1 MAYNKAQKHSNFQT
15 EFKEHYIVDE
25 QDFQGQQQ
33 LQSSQQSQGVQT
45 SSNQLI
51 AEVRVCDKVA
61 FTFGDQNSIF
71 QIENSSTTT
80 ANQGQQMLNQSQGLN
95 SQKQAPAILTLEFE
109 IPRQAIISN
118 MVFASQQPAFSR
130 SNFKCLNIETF
141 VQETK
146 STQRM
151 LQISENESDED
162 KHLKIDAI
170 GLSKK
175 FRVQFLCMSYSILD
189 VAIKF
194 EKNESLD
201 FSEEACNFLKVLF
214 GEQDH
219 SNTSRLLEKDDMIN
233 LFKICFDTIKIY
245 GYQLNVS
252 PLASQCLSL
261 LNISHILRKSG
272 RVDDAIECEI
282 LLGLSMLSSRKYI
295 QASEILKKCSQHFIQ
310 KYKQT
315 NQSEFNLLFFQG
327 KQHFLDNTPKM
338 RKTNKEQTQRQK
350 NEETA
355 INSGNNTSVQGSK
368 RGIIGSSGNSYHS
381 YSEQQCIGTNNKYLL
396 RAAKMELLVADSIN
410 HPSMIIEKL
419 QAYQR
424 ATEYFTN
431 QQYKEID
438 FQGSYDVYSG
448 LLQLCPFLCK
458 FLVKTLSDTF
468 EPIKLAGIRGLEF
481 LIEYLGCTLGNYLP
495 QILSEIFKTYPSMND
510 LSVEQT
516 QNQSFSE
523 SQSGSENITTIS
535 GSNSQKLSKSSQDSN
550 RNRSHAFIEGIG
562 QSQSQQ
568 DQKNYPQNNDQQ
580 NTFLK
585 SQNLINFKIII
596 DMYHH
601 LLESFLNVLASASS
615 QILRVIFSDVIIN
628 NLFKQEVNPELKIYC
643 IRVTEKILAICQGDI
658 EVSPQIINEVIN
670 LQEEMNTRPNMNV
683 NLKFHVNKLWESIKL
698 KYIYNMGSQQMNK
711 LIEWI
716 ASNLIQLSENEN
728 FQNFSFLYH
737 LLDITSVICYK
748 QNGPSMQK
756 KNNLINTSRSQKE
769 IAFNS
774 HFQEKSN
781 PITPTSLQ
789 NGVGLQNANQKTN
802 SSQILT
808 TQNYNQSQDYESH
821 NVIMKFYFKL
831 KSQKA
836 ALIVNQNELINIE
849 YLLKPLIIWVE
860 NSLQYQ
866 TKLELFRSI
875 WHVLIEVL
883 IALSNSSSSQ
893 KQLSLSYEQTQ
904 SQQIQFLQDASL
916 NKNLDQASIFF
927 KNNNSKQLSHLTIAD
942 IALPLLQKINQHI
955 QNQQPNEKMLQ
966 FLVIITNSL
975 LQFPQESQTIL
986 FFFLKFFDSYVQ
998 CIPHSIYDETFIIFD
1013 NLCDII
1019 APKNFTPRLIE
1030 QCINMLLD
1038 QYTVKGKAH
1047 RKSKDKFIQVILQ
1060 TRQNLY
1066 EALQKLLFENQELLI
1081 ITKKKNDTKLCSQ
1094 MQELFSEKL
1103 SLVSEI
1109 FSQLNKENFFVIE
1122 ELIQSNKLQ
1131 KLILDL
1137 INSRNS
1143 KSRLKGLNIL
1153 KVLFEQYLEIYSYT
1167 IKPIVRLNR
1176 QDAYFI
1182 KLMLICLKRG
1192 LENERDSKLQFNALL
1207 ILDQFFQHLFKGPN
1221 LSQEIKLS
1229 SSQKNKQIHNS
1240 QSSNSTN
1247 IDQIENLISQINEQ
1261 IEFDSMEYLQFR
1273 QKEILKLWPIISM
1286 LIDSPWSNI
1295 RSIAYGIICY
1305 WVKDSS
1311 GLSEKKFLS
1320 YLINTL
1326 QSLLTSKESE
1336 CRTGGLNILGSMCG
1350 LGFNFDQLQNDF
1362 KDNKSFVEFFRRNS
1376 DLIPYSLWETVYDMQ
1391 FDWDQTNQA
1400 ASIIL
1405 VQLCAPKDLVK
1416 NIVKNRQSGL
1426 TFKITQRAS
1435 QQLQVQS
1442 NEQKAIEENLISM
1455 AEQWNQIKSHKKQ
1468 SDQWQLNK
1476 KEYQIDDYIEDQYV
1490 FWIPQ
1495 LEKEDI
1501 MELISMFKNEF
1512 KPPQTLWIERVNYNM
1527 EESKQEE
1534 IEQNYSWIDEKQTY
1548 DGFKQFGLDK
1558 EEEILDLDDLG
1569 IIEVDDEEWNEYDV
1583 VDSDN
1588 TRRKIPNLKQKIN
1601 NISPQLQIRDK
1612 SPSMRVVRKSK
1623 LQQQQQNLIN
1633 DSGSDSFSSRVTQ
1646 SNEKDMK
1653 QPTKSPEK
1661 ANNQIQK
1668 SSIIEEESGEDIS
1681 SQEELHNQANDP
1693 YSVVEQYLQ
1702 IDDGENVRIID
1713 ELELMQFLKQNN
1725 LALQKNNSNNTNSSS
1740 EDRSKKKQNTLQQS
1754 SAKSQKM
1761 SNYKNQ
1767 QSSSQNSSGGQQQ
1780 NNNDK
1785 YDKLR
1790 PNTPPILIEELP
1802 QTFQETNE
1810 EEFNSQKYQF
1820 NKLNSNQLQQ
1830 LNNNQINNNRA
1841 FDHSSDQKSSFI
1853 SFSKNSFLPQQKSE
1867 EYIYSD
1873 SAESDDYQDMFIK
1886 QQEFLFRQQKQ
1897 QKSQLKNN
1905 RDIPN
1910 RPLSAKLK
1918 KEEASMNN
1926 NPPGSVQ
1933 GLGGSNFYHNF
1944 EMLPQQS
1951 SSLPSIAQV
1960 AAGNNNQLINS
1971 QNQQINKNQSVKAAL
1986 PQQVTTKSIKQS
1998 IQNLKNNQVQDES
2011 SEDEHLNI
2019 LKSRYSSSKQAITN
2033 NSDAVIQN
2041 DSKYLQQANAQE
2053 KNKSNKQEINY
2064 LTNSK
2069 NYQQMRYFSPP
2080 RPQSGFLKKSDLKYI
2095 NEQNYEQN
2103 QNGVLENELLSSPFD
2118 QNTDIVNLDSPSPP
2132 YKSQISSQSQ
2142 QIQQNQ
2148 SNKYQQQQQIESFK
2162 QNNNNNKSSSGNKNK
2177 SKESSNSLMGSI
2189 GYYSNDSSELKNNN
2203 SSSNNINNNSST
2215 KQQQILQNNYI
2226 VNQEE
2231 SDKSQ
2236 KQSNGFYQD
2245 IEKISNSIANS
2256 QNNNI
2261 QNQSNNNSNSKNLN
2275 TIQQLDGIL
2284 TNQQLTD
2291 QQKNNQIQNNLSN
2304 SQKGN
2309 YLNGIIQN
2317 FGIPGANSFE
2327 EQYQEKVQNIENRN
2341 NLQNQIQN
2349 SEQLLQVPQSGQIS
2363 ERALLQEQTN
2373 NSISAAQGSFSYLN
2387 ISQFQA
2393 YQNPLTS
2400 VSQTQA
2406 IQQIANSTNPT
2417 NKFISEKININRL
2430 VSVPS
2435 NYKAHFGTNSSLSG
2449 IYPNNNTFNV
2459 NYNQNSSNSNQLFN
2473 TTLNATLNQNQ
2484 SVQHHNNTL
2493 ASHNSTSN
2501 LFKNVA
2507 LNSSNQQQN
2516 THTLPSKS
2524 TGQTQSSRSKDRLLK
2539 KLMEK
2544 NIDFND
2550 LKSVWKMSSEIK
2562 NISQHH
2568 NHSHS
2573 SNQNHLISQNNQNI
2587 NFSSTQQQHYN
2598 HQQNSSATKQ
2608 FAIHYNPHQ
2617 NQDIQ
2622 FSNKDLRAYESIQ
2635 NFLNEQNYNQQNTI
2649 SKFQRSN
2656 SLGRNQM
2663 KASTSA
2669 SNLLTPLQL
2678 PIQSNSKTKKDS
2690 KKKKIKKKI
2699 EKLTQNSSY
2708 KNNFQGNNHLFVAT
2722 SQSQQNTARNH
2733 HQVQQYEKK
2742 IASNGVNSERN
2753 MINQENQVAFKK
2765 SQHPQGVQNNVSI
2778 NSPQRKSLQSSPSQ
2792 EVGNFSLE
2800 KKSKRNSKTK
2810 IQEKTLNGFQG
2821 SQKEQLPTQKQGN
2834 ISNQQMESIDEQ

>member
-1 MAYNKAQKHSNFQT
+1 MAYNKAQKH
-15 EFKEHYIVDE
+15 IDE

-162 KHLKIDAI
+162 KQQTICLLLQTMIYLKIDAI

-214 GEQDH
+214 GEII
-219 SNTSRLLEKDDMIN
+219 KYIN
-233 LFKICFDTIKIY
+233 D
-245 GYQLNVS
+245 N
-252 PLASQCLSL
+252 QCLSL

-683 NLKFHVNKLWESIKL
+683 NLKFH
-698 KYIYNMGSQQMNK
+698 
-711 LIEWI
+711 
-716 ASNLIQLSENEN
+716 LSENEN

-1153 KVLFEQYLEIYSYT
+1153 KVLFEQYLEIYS
-1167 IKPIVRLNR
+1167 LNR

-1261 IEFDSMEYLQFR
+1261 IKGNPKTLAYNQYVDRFSLEQHKKHSIWNYLLLGQR
-1273 QKEILKLWPIISM
+1273 QH
-1286 LIDSPWSNI
+1286 
-1295 RSIAYGIICY
+1295 
-1305 WVKDSS
+1305 
-1311 GLSEKKFLS
+1311 
-1320 YLINTL
+1320 
-1326 QSLLTSKESE
+1326 LLTSKESE

-1468 SDQWQLNK
+1468 SDQWQLNSRLLHNSDLNFNYIFK
-1476 KEYQIDDYIEDQYV
+1476 EKEYQIDDYIEDQYV

>member
-1 MAYNKAQKHSNFQT
+1 MAYNKAQKHSNVQT

-51 AEVRVCDKVA
+51 AEVRVCDKVV
-61 FTFGDQNSIF
+61 FTFGDQDSIF
-71 QIENSSTTT
+71 QYEISSTTT
-80 ANQGQQMLNQSQGLN
+80 VNQGQQILNQSQGQN
-95 SQKQAPAILTLEFE
+95 SQKQVPAILTLEFE
-109 IPRQAIISN
+109 MPRQAIISN

-170 GLSKK
+170 GLSKR

-189 VAIKF
+189 VAVKF

-219 SNTSRLLEKDDMIN
+219 SNTSRLLEKDDMIS

-338 RKTNKEQTQRQK
+338 KKSNKEQIQRQK
-350 NEETA
+350 NDDTA
-355 INSGNNTSVQGSK
+355 LKSGNNTSVQGSK

-495 QILSEIFKTYPSMND
+495 QILSEIFKTYPSMNG

-523 SQSGSENITTIS
+523 SQSGSENITAVS
-535 GSNSQKLSKSSQDSN
+535 GSNNQKIPKSGQDSN

-562 QSQSQQ
+562 QSQAQQ
-568 DQKNYPQNNDQQ
+568 DLKNSPQNNDQQ

-585 SQNLINFKIII
+585 SQNIINFKIII

-628 NLFKQEVNPELKIYC
+628 NLFKLEVNPELKIYC

-670 LQEEMNTRPNMNV
+670 LQEETNTKPNVNV
-683 NLKFHVNKLWESIKL
+683 NLKFHINKLWESIKL

-748 QNGPSMQK
+748 QNGPSAQK
-756 KNNLINTSRSQKE
+756 NNNLINTSRSQKE

-774 HFQEKSN
+774 HFQDKNN
-781 PITPTSLQ
+781 PIAPTSQQ

-808 TQNYNQSQDYESH
+808 TQNQNQSQDYESH
-821 NVIMKFYFKL
+821 NLIMKFYFKL
-831 KSQKA
+831 KSQQA

-883 IALSNSSSSQ
+883 VALSNSNSSQ
-893 KQLSLSYEQTQ
+893 KQLSQNYQKSKN
-904 SQQIQFLQDASL
+904 QQIQFLQDVSL
-916 NKNLDQASIFF
+916 NKNQDSASIFL
-927 KNNNSKQLSHLTIAD
+927 KNNFSKQLNHLTIAD

-986 FFFLKFFDSYVQ
+986 FFFLQFFESYVQ

-1013 NLCDII
+1013 NLCEII
-1019 APKNFTPRLIE
+1019 APKNFTPHLIE

-1109 FSQLNKENFFVIE
+1109 FSQLNRENFSVIE

-1167 IKPIVRLNR
+1167 IKPIQRLNR
-1176 QDAYFI
+1176 QDAFFI

-1229 SSQKNKQIHNS
+1229 SLEKSKQIQNS
-1240 QSSNSTN
+1240 QNQNSTN
-1247 IDQIENLISQINEQ
+1247 IDQIENLINQLNQQ
-1261 IEFDSMEYLQFR
+1261 IEFDSVEYLQFR
-1273 QKEILKLWPIISM
+1273 QKEILKLWPTISM
-1286 LIDSPWSNI
+1286 LTDSPWSNI

-1362 KDNKSFVEFFRRNS
+1362 QDNKNFVEFFRRNS
-1376 DLIPYSLWETVYDMQ
+1376 ELIPYSLWETVYDMQ

-1416 NIVKNRQSGL
+1416 NIVKNKQSGL
-1426 TFKITQRAS
+1426 TFKITQRITQQS
-1435 QQLQVQS
+1435 QIQN
-1442 NEQKAIEENLISM
+1442 NELKIIEENLISM
-1455 AEQWNQIKSHKKQ
+1455 AQQWNQIKSNSKQ
-1468 SDQWQLNK
+1468 TDQWQLNK

-1548 DGFKQFGLDK
+1548 EGFKQFGLDK

-1623 LQQQQQNLIN
+1623 LQQQQQNLLN
-1633 DSGSDSFSSRVTQ
+1633 DSGSDSFSSRVNQ

-1653 QPTKSPEK
+1653 QQTKSPEK
-1661 ANNQIQK
+1661 VNNQIQK
-1668 SSIIEEESGEDIS
+1668 SSIIEEESAEDIT
-1681 SQEELHNQANDP
+1681 SQEELNHQANDP

-1725 LALQKNNSNNTNSSS
+1725 LALQKNNSNNTNPSSD
-1740 EDRSKKKQNTLQQS
+1740 DRSKKKQNSLQQS
-1754 SAKSQKM
+1754 SSKLQKM

-1767 QSSSQNSSGGQQQ
+1767 QTSSQNSNVIQSQ
-1780 NNNDK
+1780 NNSDK

-1802 QTFQETNE
+1802 QTFSESNE
-1810 EEFNSQKYQF
+1810 EEFNSQKYSF

-1830 LNNNQINNNRA
+1830 LNNNQINNNRI
-1841 FDHSSDQKSSFI
+1841 FDHQSDQKNSII
-1853 SFSKNSFLPQQKSE
+1853 SFSKSSFLPQQKSE

-1897 QKSQLKNN
+1897 QKSQQNNN

-1918 KEEASMNN
+1918 KEEAAMNN
-1926 NPPGSVQ
+1926 IHQGSIQ
-1933 GLGGSNFYHNF
+1933 GLVGPNFYHNL

-1960 AAGNNNQLINS
+1960 AAGNYNQL
-1971 QNQQINKNQSVKAAL
+1971 NQQTNKNQSVKAVL
-1986 PQQVTTKSIKQS
+1986 PQQVAATKPIKQS
-1998 IQNLKNNQVQDES
+1998 IQNLKNNQLQDES

-2019 LKSRYSSSKQAITN
+2019 LKSRYSSSKQAMTN
-2033 NSDAVIQN
+2033 NSDVVLQN
-2041 DSKYLQQANAQE
+2041 DSKSVQQTTAQE
-2053 KNKSNKQEINY
+2053 KSKLNKQEINN

-2103 QNGVLENELLSSPFD
+2103 QNGVFESELLSSPFD
-2118 QNTDIVNLDSPSPP
+2118 QNNDIVNLDSPSPP
-2132 YKSQISSQSQ
+2132 QKNQLSSQSN
-2142 QIQQNQ
+2142 QILQNE
-2148 SNKYQQQQQIESFK
+2148 SNKYQQQQNESLKFSN
-2162 QNNNNNKSSSGNKNK
+2162 QNKSNSENKNK
-2177 SKESSNSLMGSI
+2177 SKESSNSMMGSI
-2189 GYYSNDSSELKNNN
+2189 GYYSNDSSGQNNNNNN
-2203 SSSNNINNNSST
+2203 SSSNNNNNNSVSI
-2215 KQQQILQNNYI
+2215 KQPILLNNYI
-2226 VNQEE
+2226 INNEE
-2231 SDKSQ
+2231 SDKNQ
-2236 KQSNGFYQD
+2236 KQINGFYQD
-2245 IEKISNSIANS
+2245 IEKINNQITNS

-2261 QNQSNNNSNSKNLN
+2261 QNQSHNSSNSKNLK
-2275 TIQQLDGIL
+2275 TQQQQDNNL
-2284 TNQQLTD
+2284 TNQQQPD
-2291 QQKNNQIQNNLSN
+2291 QQKQFNHNQIQNNLSN
-2304 SQKGN
+2304 QQKGN

-2317 FGIPGANSFE
+2317 FGIPGPNCFE
-2327 EQYQEKVQNIENRN
+2327 EKYQDK
-2341 NLQNQIQN
+2341 LQNFENGNDLQSQIQN

-2406 IQQIANSTNPT
+2406 IQQIANSANLN

-2449 IYPNNNTFNV
+2449 IYPNNNTFNM
-2459 NYNQNSSNSNQLFN
+2459 NYNQNSSNSNQMFN

-2484 SVQHHNNTL
+2484 SIQHHNNTL

-2516 THTLPSKS
+2516 SHTLPVKQN
-2524 TGQTQSSRSKDRLLK
+2524 GQIQSSRSKDRLLK

-2587 NFSSTQQQHYN
+2587 NFTSTQQYHYN
-2598 HQQNSSATKQ
+2598 HQQNLSGTKQ

-2622 FSNKDLRAYESIQ
+2622 FSNKDHRAYESIQ
-2635 NFLNEQNYNQQNTI
+2635 NFINESNQQNTI

-2656 SLGRNQM
+2656 SLGRNQL
-2663 KASTSA
+2663 KGSTSA
-2669 SNLLTPLQL
+2669 SNLLTPSQL
-2678 PIQSNSKTKKDS
+2678 PIQSVNKTKKDS

-2699 EKLTQNSSY
+2699 EKLTQNSNY
-2708 KNNFQGNNHLFVAT
+2708 KNNFQGNNPLLVAT

-2733 HQVQQYEKK
+2733 HQLQQYEKK
-2742 IASNGVNSERN
+2742 VVSNGVNSERN
-2753 MINQENQVAFKK
+2753 MINQEHQMAFKK
-2765 SQHPQGVQNNVSI
+2765 TQLPQGVQNNVSI

-2792 EVGNFSLE
+2792 EAGNFSLE
-2800 KKSKRNSKTK
+2800 KKNKRNSKTK
-2810 IQEKTLNGFQG
+2810 IQDKVLNGFQG
-2821 SQKEQLPTQKQGN
+2821 NQREIQLIQKYGN
-2834 ISNQQMESIDEQ
+2834 ISNQLMENIEEL

>member
-33 LQSSQQSQGVQT
+33 LQTSQQSQGVQT

-61 FTFGDQNSIF
+61 ITFGDQNNIF
-71 QIENSSTTT
+71 QSEASSTTA
-80 ANQGQQMLNQSQGLN
+80 ANQGQQILNQSQGQNL
-95 SQKQAPAILTLEFE
+95 QKQAPAILTLEFE

-146 STQRM
+146 GTQRM

-214 GEQDH
+214 GDH

-338 RKTNKEQTQRQK
+338 KKSNKEQIQRQK
-350 NEETA
+350 NDDIA
-355 INSGNNTSVQGSK
+355 LNSGNNTSVQGSK

-419 QAYQR
+419 QGTYQR

-510 LSVEQT
+510 LSAEHT

-523 SQSGSENITTIS
+523 SQSGIENITAVS
-535 GSNSQKLSKSSQDSN
+535 GSNSQKLPKSGQDSN

-562 QSQSQQ
+562 QSQAQQ
-568 DQKNYPQNNDQQ
+568 DQKNSPQNSDQQ
-580 NTFLK
+580 STFLK

-658 EVSPQIINEVIN
+658 EVSPQTINEVIN
-670 LQEEMNTRPNMNV
+670 LQEEMNTKPNVNV
-683 NLKFHVNKLWESIKL
+683 NLKFHINKLWESIKL

-748 QNGPSMQK
+748 QNGPSVQK

-774 HFQEKSN
+774 HFQQEKNN
-781 PITPTSLQ
+781 PITPTSQQ

-808 TQNYNQSQDYESH
+808 TQNYNQSQEYESH

-831 KSQKA
+831 KSQQA

-883 IALSNSSSSQ
+883 IALSNSSSNQ
-893 KQLSLSYEQTQ
+893 KQLSQNYEKNQH
-904 SQQIQFLQDASL
+904 QQIQFLQDANLS
-916 NKNLDQASIFF
+916 KNQDQTSIFL
-927 KNNNSKQLSHLTIAD
+927 KNNISNHLSHLTIAD

-986 FFFLKFFDSYVQ
+986 FFFLQFFESYVQ

-1013 NLCDII
+1013 NLCEII
-1019 APKNFTPRLIE
+1019 APKNFTPHLIE

-1109 FSQLNKENFFVIE
+1109 FSQLNKENFSVIE

-1167 IKPIVRLNR
+1167 IKPIQRLNR

-1192 LENERDSKLQFNALL
+1192 LENERDSKLQFNTLL

-1221 LSQEIKLS
+1221 LSQEIRLS
-1229 SSQKNKQIHNS
+1229 SLEKSKQIQNS
-1240 QSSNSTN
+1240 QNTNSNS
-1247 IDQIENLISQINEQ
+1247 IDQIENLVSQLNQQ

-1273 QKEILKLWPIISM
+1273 QKEILKLWPTISM

-1326 QSLLTSKESE
+1326 QSLLISKESE

-1362 KDNKSFVEFFRRNS
+1362 QDNKSFVEFFRRNS
-1376 DLIPYSLWETVYDMQ
+1376 ELIPYSLWETVYDMQ

-1405 VQLCAPKDLVK
+1405 IQLCAPKELVK

-1426 TFKITQRAS
+1426 TFKITQRS
-1435 QQLQVQS
+1435 PQQLQVQS
-1442 NEQKAIEENLISM
+1442 NEQKILEENLISM
-1455 AEQWNQIKSHKKQ
+1455 AQQWNQIKSNSKQ
-1468 SDQWQLNK
+1468 TDQWLLNK

-1548 DGFKQFGLDK
+1548 EGFKQFGLDK

-1623 LQQQQQNLIN
+1623 LQQQQQSLLN
-1633 DSGSDSFSSRVTQ
+1633 DSGSDSFSSKVNQ
-1646 SNEKDMK
+1646 SSEKDMK
-1653 QPTKSPEK
+1653 QQTKSPEK
-1661 ANNQIQK
+1661 ATSNQIQK
-1668 SSIIEEESGEDIS
+1668 SSIIEEESAEDIS
-1681 SQEELHNQANDP
+1681 SQEELHHQTNDP

-1740 EDRSKKKQNTLQQS
+1740 DDRSKKKQNNLQQS
-1754 SAKSQKM
+1754 SSKSFKM

-1767 QSSSQNSSGGQQQ
+1767 QSSSQNQFFLQQQQ
-1780 NNNDK
+1780 NSSDK
-1785 YDKLR
+1785 YDKIR
-1790 PNTPPILIEELP
+1790 PNTPPILIEEQP
-1802 QTFQETNE
+1802 QTFSDAND
-1810 EEFNSQKYQF
+1810 EEFNSQKYSF

-1830 LNNNQINNNRA
+1830 LNSNQINSNRV
-1841 FDHSSDQKSSFI
+1841 FDHSSEQKNNI
-1853 SFSKNSFLPQQKSE
+1853 VSFSKNSFLPQQKSE

-1897 QKSQLKNN
+1897 QKSQLNNN

-1918 KEEASMNN
+1918 KEEATMNN
-1926 NPPGSVQ
+1926 NHHGNGQ
-1933 GLGGSNFYHNF
+1933 GIGGSNFYHNF

-1960 AAGNNNQLINS
+1960 AAGNNNQLNS
-1971 QNQQINKNQSVKAAL
+1971 QNQQTNKNQSVKAVL
-1986 PQQVTTKSIKQS
+1986 PQQATAKSIKQS
-1998 IQNLKNNQVQDES
+1998 IQNLKNNQLQDES

-2033 NSDAVIQN
+2033 NSDIALQN
-2041 DSKYLQQANAQE
+2041 DNKITQQISIQD
-2053 KNKSNKQEINY
+2053 KNIQSKQEINN
-2064 LTNSK
+2064 LMNSK
-2069 NYQQMRYFSPP
+2069 NQSQMRYFSPP

-2103 QNGVLENELLSSPFD
+2103 QNGVLESELLSSPFD

-2132 YKSQISSQSQ
+2132 QKSLISSQGQ
-2142 QIQQNQ
+2142 QIIQNQ
-2148 SNKYQQQQQIESFK
+2148 SNKYQQQQNESLK
-2162 QNNNNNKSSSGNKNK
+2162 YANNNKSSSENKNK

-2189 GYYSNDSSELKNNN
+2189 GYYSNDSSGQNNNNNN
-2203 SSSNNINNNSST
+2203 SSSNNNNNSNVQI
-2215 KQQQILQNNYI
+2215 KQQILQNNYI
-2226 VNQEE
+2226 VNNEE
-2231 SDKSQ
+2231 SDKTQ
-2236 KQSNGFYQD
+2236 KQNYGFYQEL
-2245 IEKISNSIANS
+2245 EKINNSITNS
-2256 QNNNI
+2256 QN
-2261 QNQSNNNSNSKNLN
+2261 QNQLNNNSNTKNVN
-2275 TIQQLDGIL
+2275 TKQQQDNISI
-2284 TNQQLTD
+2284 NQQLSSD
-2291 QQKNNQIQNNLSN
+2291 QQK
-2304 SQKGN
+2304 K
-2309 YLNGIIQN
+2309 
-2317 FGIPGANSFE
+2317 
-2327 EQYQEKVQNIENRN
+2327 
-2341 NLQNQIQN
+2341 
-2349 SEQLLQVPQSGQIS
+2349 
-2363 ERALLQEQTN
+2363 
-2373 NSISAAQGSFSYLN
+2373 
-2387 ISQFQA
+2387 
-2393 YQNPLTS
+2393 
-2400 VSQTQA
+2400 
-2406 IQQIANSTNPT
+2406 
-2417 NKFISEKININRL
+2417 
-2430 VSVPS
+2430 
-2435 NYKAHFGTNSSLSG
+2435 
-2449 IYPNNNTFNV
+2449 
-2459 NYNQNSSNSNQLFN
+2459 
-2473 TTLNATLNQNQ
+2473 
-2484 SVQHHNNTL
+2484 
-2493 ASHNSTSN
+2493 
-2501 LFKNVA
+2501 
-2507 LNSSNQQQN
+2507 
-2516 THTLPSKS
+2516 
-2524 TGQTQSSRSKDRLLK
+2524 
-2539 KLMEK
+2539 
-2544 NIDFND
+2544 
-2550 LKSVWKMSSEIK
+2550 WK
-2562 NISQHH
+2562 
-2568 NHSHS
+2568 
-2573 SNQNHLISQNNQNI
+2573 
-2587 NFSSTQQQHYN
+2587 
-2598 HQQNSSATKQ
+2598 
-2608 FAIHYNPHQ
+2608 
-2617 NQDIQ
+2617 
-2622 FSNKDLRAYESIQ
+2622 
-2635 NFLNEQNYNQQNTI
+2635 
-2649 SKFQRSN
+2649 
-2656 SLGRNQM
+2656 
-2663 KASTSA
+2663 
-2669 SNLLTPLQL
+2669 
-2678 PIQSNSKTKKDS
+2678 
-2690 KKKKIKKKI
+2690 
-2699 EKLTQNSSY
+2699 
-2708 KNNFQGNNHLFVAT
+2708 
-2722 SQSQQNTARNH
+2722 
-2733 HQVQQYEKK
+2733 
-2742 IASNGVNSERN
+2742 
-2753 MINQENQVAFKK
+2753 
-2765 SQHPQGVQNNVSI
+2765 
-2778 NSPQRKSLQSSPSQ
+2778 
-2792 EVGNFSLE
+2792 
-2800 KKSKRNSKTK
+2800 
-2810 IQEKTLNGFQG
+2810 
-2821 SQKEQLPTQKQGN
+2821 
-2834 ISNQQMESIDEQ
+2834 